1 MRPRIGAAIAASV
14 LRPLAE
20 QLVAELDLTRSSV
33 ACDLMCDS
41 GVLTRALAH
50 TIGPFGRVIAVDTD
64 LDLATEAAEGLLG
77 FTIVVPRMGDGATVP
92 LDDDSCDAVA
102 SLTTIAFAD
111 QRFLVADIPRVLRR
125 DGRGAVLVWDE
136 SEPPAFASLL
146 RDALTEAGL
155 TSAFLDRMLAPVGVP
170 RGAHVRGIRDVCRAD
185 TASLLWAAMLDSPL
199 AVELAAVPDATVA
212 VVRSRYEALLA
223 PFAEADGTLRIPLHA
238 RLITLAAAAPRP
250 GY

>member
-1 MRPRIGAAIAASV
+1 MRPRIGAALAATV

-50 TIGPFGRVIAVDTD
+50 AIRPFGTVIAVDTD

-77 FTIVVPRMGDGATVP
+77 FSTVVPRMGDGATVP

-102 SLTTIAFAD
+102 SLPTIAFTD
-111 QRFLVADIPRVLRR
+111 HRFLVADIPRVLRSG
-125 DGRGAVLVWDE
+125 GRGAVLVWDE

-146 RDALTEAGL
+146 RDALTEVGMTSPFL
-155 TSAFLDRMLAPVGVP
+155 TRLLTPVEVP
-170 RGAHVRGIRDVCRAD
+170 RRARVRGIRDVCRAD
-185 TASLLWAAMLDSPL
+185 TPSLLWAAMLDSPL
-199 AVELAAVPDATVA
+199 AVELAAVADATVA
-212 VVRSRYEALLA
+212 SIRSRYEALLTR
-223 PFAEADGTLRIPLHA
+223 FAAADGTLRLPLHA
-238 RLITLAAAAPRP
+238 RVITLTPAAPQP
-250 GY
+250 SY